1 MANLKKLT
9 LPANI
14 VLLSA
19 LILSLLVTISLPL
32 LSPFDIT
39 RVVSRIEGGRVP
51 DLPDIPEIDFYEEF
65 RFGVWAMCG
74 WTPKGDKKCRYRGLG
89 YEVPVGFDISDP
101 KDPKTITITKAW
113 TRGLG
118 IHPVVTGAEGL
129 ALAASLTTM
138 HTINLLAPLVCL
150 LAAAITL
157 IAFAID
163 IALHVHVIV
172 IIKKIPIPDGFTHP
186 KVSAGPGFWITFVV
200 LLLNIVAAGVLFIAR
215 RRELRGESAYPALS
229 TQFQAKGF
237 FSRFRK

>member
-1 MANLKKLT
+1 MANFKKLT

-32 LSPFDIT
+32 LTALDIT
-39 RVVSRIEGGRVP
+39 RISPGSDRRIPGTE
-51 DLPDIPEIDFYEEF
+51 DLLEEV
-65 RFGVWAMCG
+65 RFGVWTACG
-74 WTPKGDKKCRYRGLG
+74 WTGKDDKSCLKRGIG
-89 YEVPVGFDISDP
+89 YEVPVGLQIPNEKIEDV
-101 KDPKTITITKAW
+101 KLVYITKGW

-118 IHPVVTGAEGL
+118 IHPAVTGAEAL
-129 ALAASLTTM
+129 ALGASLTTM

-150 LAAAITL
+150 VAAAVTL

-172 IIKKIPIPDGFTHP
+172 TVKKLYVPDGFVGP
-186 KVSAGPGFWITFVV
+186 NVSAGPGFWITFVV
-200 LLLNIVAAGVLFIAR
+200 LLLNIAAAAVLFIAR